1 MAGPGRV
8 PPHDLEAEQG
18 VLGGVLAHGED
29 VLATIAASLGRG
41 AFYDRRHGFIYEAML
56 KLYDKGQPV
65 DLITT
70 TSRLR
75 DDGQLDQVG
84 GAAYLTELADVVLS
98 PTHIDYYATLI
109 RDKAMLRGFIGAA
122 SQGIEEAYAN
132 QGDPDMALEAAE
144 KAIFQATQER
154 LNSSMQPMRE
164 VVTSALA
171 VLQARFQNKG
181 QVLGVT
187 TGFKM
192 LDQLTTG
199 LQPGDLIIIAGRP
212 SMGKTAFALNIAANA
227 AIRGSVPTAVFS
239 LEMSAEQL
247 GLRLLSSE
255 ARVSGSKI
263 RSGFLSQNKDWPCL
277 TEAADVLSQA
287 PIFID
292 DTPAITVLEMRSK
305 ARRLRS
311 EHNLGFIVVD
321 YLQLMRGRTGTD
333 SREQEISDIS
343 RSLKALAKEL
353 NLPVVALSQLNR
365 KVEER
370 PNKRPI
376 LSDLRESG
384 AIEQDADVIAFIYRE
399 KVYRQ
404 KAQKEEG
411 AEEDLPPMPDDNIA
425 EIIIGK
431 QRNGP
436 TGTVKL
442 VFLDDLTKFE
452 DMAYGDMGYDEM
464 AQ

>member
-1 MAGPGRV
+1 MIWMPSKAFWVVCWPTAKTSWPRYR
-8 PPHDLEAEQG
+8 PALPSD
-18 VLGGVLAHGED
+18 
-29 VLATIAASLGRG
+29 
-41 AFYDRRHGFIYEAML
+41 AFYDRRHGLIYGAML
-56 KLYDKGQPV
+56 RLYEKGQPV

-75 DDGQLDQVG
+75 DDGGLDQAG

-98 PTHIDYYATLI
+98 PAHIDHYASLI
-109 RDKAMLRGFIGAA
+109 RDKAMLRGFIAA
-122 SQGIEEAYAN
+122 ATQGIEEAYAN
-132 QGDPDMALEAAE
+132 QADPDVALEAAE
-144 KAIFQATQER
+144 KAIFQATQDR
-154 LNSSMQPMRE
+154 LTNSVQPMRD
-164 VVTSALA
+164 VVSSALA
-171 VLQARFQNKG
+171 VLQARYEHKG

-227 AIRGSVPTAVFS
+227 AIRDGIPTAVFS

-247 GLRLLSSE
+247 GLRLLASE

-263 RSGFLSQNKDWPCL
+263 RSGFLSREKDWPAL
-277 TEAADVLSQA
+277 TEAADNLAQA
-287 PIFID
+287 RIFID

-305 ARRLRS
+305 ARRLKS
-311 EHNLGFIVVD
+311 EANLGLLLVD

-333 SREQEISDIS
+333 NREQEISEIS

-353 NLPVVALSQLNR
+353 DVPVVALSQLNR

-399 KVYRQ
+399 KVYRKKDQ
-404 KAQKEEG
+404 DKDGGQAPQPTPE
-411 AEEDLPPMPDDNIA
+411 DNIA
-425 EIIIGK
+425 EIIVGK

-442 VFLDDLTKFE
+442 VFLDGLTKFE
-452 DMAYGDMGYDEM
+452 DLAPEGQAGGY
-464 AQ
+464 

>member
-1 MAGPGRV
+1 MAQPGPGPRRV

-18 VLGGVLAHGED
+18 VLGGVLSQGED
-29 VLATIAASLGRG
+29 VLAGIAASLKAD
-41 AFYDRRHGFIYEAML
+41 AFYDRRHAHIYSAML
-56 KLYDKGQPV
+56 TLYDKGRPV
-65 DLITT
+65 DLITI

-75 DDGQLDQVG
+75 DDGRLDEVG
-84 GAAYLTELADVVLS
+84 GAAYLAELADIVLS
-98 PTHIDYYATLI
+98 PAHVDHYAELV
-109 RDKAMLRGFIGAA
+109 RDKALLRAFIGAA
-122 SQGIEEAYAN
+122 TEGIEEAFTN

-144 KAIFQATQER
+144 KAIFQATQQR
-154 LNSSMQPMRE
+154 LNKSLLPMRD
-164 VVTSALA
+164 VISSALA
-171 VLQARFQNKG
+171 VIEARFKNKG

-187 TGFKM
+187 TGFKA
-192 LDQLTTG
+192 LDRLTTG

-227 AIRGSVPTAVFS
+227 ALRGGVPTAVFS

-247 GLRLLSSE
+247 GLRLLASE

-263 RSGFLSQNKDWPCL
+263 RSGFLNQNQDWPNL
-277 TEAADVLSQA
+277 TEAADRLSQA

-305 ARRLRS
+305 ARRLKS
-311 EHNLGFIVVD
+311 EHNLGLVLVD
-321 YLQLMRGRTGTD
+321 YLQLMRGRANSD

-353 NLPVVALSQLNR
+353 DLPVVALSQLNR

-384 AIEQDADVIAFIYRE
+384 AIEQDADVIAFIYRD

-404 KAQKEEG
+404 KSNKEDG
-411 AEEDLPPMPDDNIA
+411 DDAPVMPDDNIA

-442 VFLDDLTKFE
+442 AFLDDLTKFE
-452 DMAYGDMGYDEM
+452 DLAHDDDFV
-464 AQ
+464 Q